1 MVVGGQPE
9 FIARK
14 VIPCLEKTTA
24 PDGSAIRVVRHAAWK
39 TNRYPSDADNLDAL
53 MVVTDMIS
61 HVLSNAARAHARK
74 LGIPCVPI
82 TRKWLETVVSLGRYG
97 YRTPPPVA
105 TSTFQPAPEA
115 PAPAP
120 LPVAVPVVT
129 APAPQEEKE
138 EVSRKYEQRLHN
150 AVHTLAENPR
160 TTNAMLSDLFGET
173 IRSVLPE
180 ARKRL
185 GIRSPNH
192 GGKDR
197 RVTVEPDTV
206 RAACAE
212 FGVPEEVRDATL
224 AEYPSPAARNTLARA
239 QRLDDLRDERPAPV
253 PAAPPSAME
262 TLREAVA
269 LLRSAMADAGIV
281 SLSIDRDGSVRAE
294 QVVTVRL

>member
-1 MVVGGQPE
+1 MTHRVMVVGGQPE
-9 FIARK
+9 FISRK

-97 YRTPPPVA
+97 SRTPPPVA
-105 TSTFQPAPEA
+105 TRTFQPSPEA

-138 EVSRKYEQRLHN
+138 EVSRKYAQRLHN

-173 IRSVLPE
+173 IRAVLPE

-185 GIRSPNH
+185 GLRSPNH

-197 RVTVEPDTV
+197 IVTVEPYTL

-212 FGVPEEVRDATL
+212 FGVPEEFRHATL
-224 AEYPSPAARNTLARA
+224 AEYPSPAARRN
-239 QRLDDLRDERPAPV
+239 ERPAPA
-253 PAAPPSAME
+253 PAAAPHPPSVME

-269 LLRSAMADAGIV
+269 LLRSAMADAGVV
-281 SLSIDRDGSVRAE
+281 SLSIDRDGNVRAE